1 MINIEI
7 KKPNRLK
14 KFSICCHDHAENIL
28 FRIIQRMPERF
39 IPNFLMDWLD
49 RYTSKRIAQL
59 KQQIIKDNWKEVTLE
74 KALDDIRSR

>member
-7 KKPNRLK
+7 KKHNRFK
-14 KFSICCHDHAENIL
+14 KFSIRYHDHTENIL
-28 FRIIQRMPERF
+28 FWIIQRMPERF

-59 KQQIIKDNWKEVTLE
+59 KQQIIKDNWKEVGLE

>member
-7 KKPNRLK
+7 KKHNRLK
-14 KFSICCHDHAENIL
+14 KFSIRCHDHAENIL
-28 FRIIQRMPERF
+28 FWIIQRMPERF
-39 IPNFLMDWLD
+39 IPNFLIGWLD

-59 KQQIIKDNWKEVTLE
+59 KQQIIKDNWKEVGLE

>member
-7 KKPNRLK
+7 KKHNRLK
-14 KFSICCHDHAENIL
+14 EFSIRCHDHAENIL
-28 FRIIQRMPERF
+28 FWIIQRMPERF
-39 IPNFLMDWLD
+39 IPNFLIDWLD

-59 KQQIIKDNWKEVTLE
+59 KQQIIKDNWKEVGLE

>member
-14 KFSICCHDHAENIL
+14 EFSSRCHDHAENIL
-28 FRIIQRMPERF
+28 FWIIQRMPERF

-49 RYTSKRIAQL
+49 RYTTKRIAQL
-59 KQQIIKDNWKEVTLE
+59 KQQIIKDNWKEVGLE

>member
-7 KKPNRLK
+7 KKHNRLK
-14 KFSICCHDHAENIL
+14 EFSTRCHDHAENIL
-28 FRIIQRMPERF
+28 FWIIQRMPERF
-39 IPNFLMDWLD
+39 IPNFLIDWLD

-59 KQQIIKDNWKEVTLE
+59 KQQIIKDNWKEVGLE